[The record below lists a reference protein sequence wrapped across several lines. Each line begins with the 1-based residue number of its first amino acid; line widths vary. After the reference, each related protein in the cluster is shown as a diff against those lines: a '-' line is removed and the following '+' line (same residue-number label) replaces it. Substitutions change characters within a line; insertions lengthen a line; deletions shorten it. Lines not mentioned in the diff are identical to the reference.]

1 MQTQEVAIKPTMK
14 VFMKVD
20 SEMLDEVIVVA
31 YGTAKKSAFTGSAS
45 VVKADKLE
53 KRQVSNITNALSGS
67 VAGVQTTS
75 SNGQP
80 GTSAT
85 VRIRGIGSMASSSN
99 PLYVVDGIPFDGDIS
114 SINSQDIETMTVL
127 KDAAAAA
134 LYGARGA
141 NGVILVT
148 TKKGKDGNAR
158 VSVDARWG
166 SNSRQV
172 GKYDVME
179 NPDTYMETL
188 YKAHYNA
195 AYYKLGRTPEAAHTY
210 ANTQLFPAIGY
221 QIYTL
226 PQGEGLIGMDGK
238 INPNAKL
245 GYSDGQYYYTP
256 DDWTDGTISSQMRQ
270 DNGVI
275 ENSGFNRISTRLN
288 VDYQAKKWLK
298 FGTSLGYTN
307 SKSKYPGDQTATAS
321 SGNAFLLANN
331 IAPVYPMYVRNA
343 DGSLAYDKNSGNKIY
358 DYGDGSST
366 NSTRNFMSMSNPKG
380 DLLYNK
386 EEYLMDILNG
396 KWFIELSP
404 IEGLKLTGS
413 LGAYIDNTRYNV
425 LGNKY
430 YGQSASYGGTAQQ
443 EHIRTSAFNQQYL
456 ATYKKSFGMNN
467 FDVLLGYESY
477 DYRYEYSY
485 ATGQNLYKDYD
496 FTVNNTIDNKRGGG
510 ARDEYST
517 RGIISRINYDFDE
530 KYFASASYRRDASS
544 RFHPDKR
551 WGNFWSASVAWVI
564 SKEAFL
570 ENTEWI
576 DMLKLKASFGQQGN
590 DALLRN
596 GYANYYPYLDQY
608 SMTGANGI
616 FSDGTL
622 YYKGNPDITW
632 EKSNSFNIGTDFTLL
647 NHKLEGTIEYFNR
660 KTSDMLYN
668 KPVANSNGYSS
679 IPMNIGSMTN
689 SGVEIELNYT
699 PIDINNLKWNI
710 FGNATFL
717 KNKVNKLHPDLNGE
731 LISGSRI
738 YREGESMYQLYLV
751 KYAGVDP
758 TTGQSLFWA
767 KDDEGN
773 AYTTADYAVASN
785 CKEATGDLLP
795 TVYGGFGTSLDFY
808 GFDFSIQFSYQLGG
822 KLWDYTYQ
830 DLMHGGSN
838 SNAGYNWHKD
848 IAKAW
853 TAENPNTDV
862 PRLCATEN
870 YDAGSSSDRWI
881 VSSNYLSINNITLGY
896 TLPKRIVRNLGI
908 ESLRVYGAADNVA
921 LFAARKGLDPRQGYV
936 SSTTSTYGALRSI
949 SAGVKLTF

>member
-1 MQTQEVAIKPTMK
+1 M
-14 VFMKVD
+14 VFQNG
-20 SEMLDEVIVVA
+20 E
-31 YGTAKKSAFTGSAS
+31 YGQFTA
-45 VVKADKLE
+45 
-53 KRQVSNITNALSGS
+53 Q
-67 VAGVQTTS
+67 
-75 SNGQP
+75 NGI
-80 GTSAT
+80 AT
-85 VRIRGIGSMASSSN
+85 
-99 PLYVVDGIPFDGDIS
+99 
-114 SINSQDIETMTVL
+114 
-127 KDAAAAA
+127 
-134 LYGARGA
+134 
-141 NGVILVT
+141 
-148 TKKGKDGNAR
+148 
-158 VSVDARWG
+158 
-166 SNSRQV
+166 
-172 GKYDVME
+172 
-179 NPDTYMETL
+179 
-188 YKAHYNA
+188 HY
-195 AYYKLGRTPEAAHTY
+195 
-210 ANTQLFPAIGY
+210 
-221 QIYTL
+221 
-226 PQGEGLIGMDGK
+226 
-238 INPNAKL
+238 
-245 GYSDGQYYYTP
+245 
-256 DDWTDGTISSQMRQ
+256 
-270 DNGVI
+270 
-275 ENSGFNRISTRLN
+275 
-288 VDYQAKKWLK
+288 
-298 FGTSLGYTN
+298 
-307 SKSKYPGDQTATAS
+307 
-321 SGNAFLLANN
+321 
-331 IAPVYPMYVRNA
+331 
-343 DGSLAYDKNSGNKIY
+343 
-358 DYGDGSST
+358 
-366 NSTRNFMSMSNPKG
+366 STRNMTINLQE
-380 DLLYNK
+380 LLTW
-386 EEYLMDILNG
+386 ERTFG
-396 KWFIELSP
+396 
-404 IEGLKLTGS
+404 
-413 LGAYIDNTRYNV
+413 
-425 LGNKY
+425 
-430 YGQSASYGGTAQQ
+430 
-443 EHIRTSAFNQQYL
+443 EHSVN
-456 ATYKKSFGMNN
+456 
-467 FDVLLGYESY
+467 VLLGHETYQNKY
-477 DYRYEYSY
+477 DYLYGSKNNFALWGSTSLNHAVSNPQAGSYVTEYTTEGFLGRVEY
-485 ATGQNLYKDYD
+485 NYKDRY
-496 FTVNNTIDNKRGGG
+496 
-510 ARDEYST
+510 
-517 RGIISRINYDFDE
+517 
-530 KYFASASYRRDASS
+530 YFSGSYRRDASS
-544 RFHPDKR
+544 RFHPDNR
-551 WGNFWSASVAWVI
+551 WGNFWSVSAAWDMAKEDFI
-564 SKEAFL
+564 SQYD
-570 ENTEWI
+570 WI
-576 DMLKLKASFGQQGN
+576 NMLKLKASFGQQGN
-590 DALLRN
+590 DNLYYK
-596 GYANYYPYLDQY
+596 GYTNYYPYLDQY

>member
-1 MQTQEVAIKPTMK
+1 MVKGLYTAYTGMINEQNRMDIMTNNLANASTVGYKKEGSTSQSFDDVLTVKIKDQSVGMRNVQRLGVKNPGVKIGENYTDYSQGS
-14 VFMKVD
+14 FR
-20 SEMLDEVIVVA
+20 I
-31 YGTAKKSAFTGSAS
+31 TGNTY
-45 VVKADKLE
+45 DL
-53 KRQVSNITNALSGS
+53 ALSGEGFFAIEFTNK
-67 VAGVQTTS
+67 AGETDTKYTRA
-75 SNGQP
+75 GQFTLNKD
-80 GTSAT
+80 GYLVTEEGDYVLDT
-85 VRIRGIGSMASSSN
+85 QNRRIRLNTLI
-99 PLYVVDGIPFDGDIS
+99 DS
-114 SINSQDIETMTVL
+114 SITD
-127 KDAAAAA
+127 
-134 LYGARGA
+134 
-141 NGVILVT
+141 
-148 TKKGKDGNAR
+148 
-158 VSVDARWG
+158 
-166 SNSRQV
+166 
-172 GKYDVME
+172 
-179 NPDTYMETL
+179 
-188 YKAHYNA
+188 
-195 AYYKLGRTPEAAHTY
+195 
-210 ANTQLFPAIGY
+210 
-221 QIYTL
+221 
-226 PQGEGLIGMDGK
+226 
-238 INPNAKL
+238 
-245 GYSDGQYYYTP
+245 
-256 DDWTDGTISSQMRQ
+256 DGTIYQ
-270 DNGVI
+270 NG
-275 ENSGFNRISTRLN
+275 
-288 VDYQAKKWLK
+288 QAV
-298 FGTSLGYTN
+298 
-307 SKSKYPGDQTATAS
+307 A
-321 SGNAFLLANN
+321 
-331 IAPVYPMYVRNA
+331 
-343 DGSLAYDKNSGNKIY
+343 KIQVTDFEDY
-358 DYGDGSST
+358 DY
-366 NSTRNFMSMSNPKG
+366 
-380 DLLYNK
+380 L
-386 EEYLMDILNG
+386 
-396 KWFIELSP
+396 
-404 IEGLKLTGS
+404 
-413 LGAYIDNTRYNV
+413 
-425 LGNKY
+425 
-430 YGQSASYGGTAQQ
+430 
-443 EHIRTSAFNQQYL
+443 
-456 ATYKKSFGMNN
+456 
-467 FDVLLGYESY
+467 
-477 DYRYEYSY
+477 
-485 ATGQNLYKDYD
+485 
-496 FTVNNTIDNKRGGG
+496 
-510 ARDEYST
+510 
-517 RGIISRINYDFDE
+517 E

-608 SMTGANGI
+608 SMTGANCI

>member
-1 MQTQEVAIKPTMK
+1 MY
-14 VFMKVD
+14 D
-20 SEMLDEVIVVA
+20 
-31 YGTAKKSAFTGSAS
+31 YG
-45 VVKADKLE
+45 
-53 KRQVSNITNALSGS
+53 
-67 VAGVQTTS
+67 
-75 SNGQP
+75 NG
-80 GTSAT
+80 
-85 VRIRGIGSMASSSN
+85 M
-99 PLYVVDGIPFDGDIS
+99 Y
-114 SINSQDIETMTVL
+114 
-127 KDAAAAA
+127 
-134 LYGARGA
+134 
-141 NGVILVT
+141 
-148 TKKGKDGNAR
+148 
-158 VSVDARWG
+158 
-166 SNSRQV
+166 
-172 GKYDVME
+172 
-179 NPDTYMETL
+179 
-188 YKAHYNA
+188 
-195 AYYKLGRTPEAAHTY
+195 
-210 ANTQLFPAIGY
+210 
-221 QIYTL
+221 
-226 PQGEGLIGMDGK
+226 
-238 INPNAKL
+238 
-245 GYSDGQYYYTP
+245 
-256 DDWTDGTISSQMRQ
+256 TDGTTALNRPFLSQS
-270 DNGVI
+270 N
-275 ENSGFNRISTRLN
+275 
-288 VDYQAKKWLK
+288 
-298 FGTSLGYTN
+298 
-307 SKSKYPGDQTATAS
+307 PAS
-321 SGNAFLLANN
+321 ALQL
-331 IAPVYPMYVRNA
+331 
-343 DGSLAYDKNSGNKIY
+343 DKNE
-358 DYGDGSST
+358 
-366 NSTRNFMSMSNPKG
+366 
-380 DLLYNK
+380 YN
-386 EEYLMDILNG
+386 MDILSG
-396 KWFIELSP
+396 RAFVEVSI
-404 IEGLKLTGS
+404 IEGLKATANWGMDL
-413 LGAYIDNTRYNV
+413 DNTRYNE
-425 LGNKY
+425 LINPY
-430 YGQSASYGGTAQQ
+430 YGQYAGNTGGVVGVS
-443 EHIRTSAFNQQYL
+443 HSRVFSINQQYL
-456 ATYKKSFGMNN
+456 LTYKKNFGDHNI
-467 FDVLLGYESY
+467 DLLAGFESY
-477 DYRYEYSY
+477 DYKNQSLSGSKQKVYNPTIVELNNAINTPSTNSSTANY
-485 ATGQNLYKDYD
+485 ATAGFLFRAQYDYL
-496 FTVNNTIDNKRGGG
+496 
-510 ARDEYST
+510 
-517 RGIISRINYDFDE
+517 E

>member
-158 VSVDARWG
+158 VSIDARWG

-210 ANTQLFPAIGY
+210 ANAQLFPAIGY

-270 DNGVI
+270 EYNLSVSGGTDRLNYYFSAGYLEDNGVI

-517 RGIISRINYDFDE
+517 R
-530 KYFASASYRRDASS
+530 
-544 RFHPDKR
+544 FHPDKR

-570 ENTEWI
+570 ENTDWI